1 MKLIV
6 DRFEGDFAVCE
17 KQKDGK
23 MINILK
29 DKLPKNIK
37 EGDYLRITDQE
48 VIIDYDKR
56 KAREEKIKNLMDD
69 LWEN

>member
-1 MKLIV
+1 MELIV
-6 DRFEGDFAVCE
+6 DRFEGDFVVCE

-29 DKLPKNIK
+29 DKLPENIK

-56 KAREEKIKNLMDD
+56 KVREERIKNLMDD